1 MPSDPVIDQ
10 LLADACLHADR
21 LARRYKLQPA
31 DRDDAFQEIA
41 LDGWRR
47 LGCYQAR
54 RGDLEAFLGMVTL
67 HQTRKIDARLRRRR
81 HVAEVSLDAPLGTD
95 EAGVQLTLADSLTDD
110 DGLPALLGNVL
121 DGHAR
126 VDMFLDLS
134 RAIRRLP
141 AEMRR
146 LCACLA
152 HEAPGIARRS
162 CGLSNTG
169 MYRRIEELRLY
180 FRSFGLETS

>member
-1 MPSDPVIDQ
+1 MPFDPVIAQ
-10 LLADACLHADR
+10 LLADAGLHADR
-21 LARRYKLQPA
+21 LARRHNLQPA

-41 LDGWRR
+41 LDAWRR
-47 LGCYQAR
+47 LGGYQAR

-81 HVAEVSLDAPLGTD
+81 RGAEVSLDAPICTD
-95 EAGVQLTLADSLTDD
+95 ESSAQLKLADCLTED
-110 DGLPALLGNVL
+110 DGLPALLGNVV

-126 VDMFLDLS
+126 VEMILDLS
-134 RAIRRLP
+134 RAIGRLP
-141 AEMRR
+141 SDMRR

-152 HEAPGIARRS
+152 HETPGIARRS

-169 MYRRIEELRLY
+169 MYRRIEELRLH
-180 FRSFGLETS
+180 FRTFGLAAS